1 MKKVIIMLVILA
13 IVLAGGTFAI
23 WRTTLNYD
31 HGPYAEEPPATI
43 TVTPTDVPG
52 DPAVSIE
59 ITFHFEVGGLA
70 AEGIE
75 LFINE
80 ACTLPLVDPIYIM
93 EVIQPGNTW
102 TFPFFAKNT
111 GNTEL
116 TVTTATGGDTP
127 GCNLY
132 LTPAQATLTTG
143 AVLPLE
149 LIVNIDELAQA
160 GSYSGYFVIT
170 AG

>member
-1 MKKVIIMLVILA
+1 MKRIIIALLMVVL
-13 IVLAGGTFAI
+13 LAGCTA
-23 WRTTLNYD
+23 TTA
-31 HGPYAEEPPATI
+31 PVTVTQ
-43 TVTPTDVPG
+43 TVTPTELPG

-80 ACTLPLVDPIYIM
+80 ACTMPLIDPVYVP
-93 EVIQPGNTW
+93 EVIQPGNTY

-111 GNTEL
+111 GDTEL

-132 LTPAQATLTTG
+132 LTPAQATLTPG
-143 AVLPLE
+143 AVIPLE
-149 LIVNIDELAQA
+149 LNITVVEFAQA
-160 GSYSGYFVIT
+160 GNYTGYFVIT
-170 AG
+170 AS